1 MYNVEFT
8 HKADLQF
15 SKLSVDLQQRITN
28 VLERIK
34 INPYHH
40 IKRKEGTNEFLL
52 RIGDYRVVLHIKND
66 EKIIYIV
73 EIGHRKNIYKK

>member
-8 HKADLQF
+8 PKTDLQF
-15 SKLSVDLQQRITN
+15 SKLSADLQQRITN

-40 IKRKEGTNEFLL
+40 IKRKEGDYFLL
-52 RIGDYRVVLHIKND
+52 RVGDYRAVLDIKND
-66 EKIIYIV
+66 KRAIFII